1 MVLATDYPA
10 GSIFLSMLW
19 FFMFF
24 IWIML
29 LFQVFGDLFRDHE
42 LSGFAKAIWILFVV
56 IAPFLGVFVYL
67 IARGP
72 KMAERNA
79 KAMSEMEQAQKE
91 YIREAAGTATSTAD
105 ELHRLADLRDR
116 GVIDEAEF
124 QSLKAKALA

>member
-29 LFQVFGDLFRDHE
+29 LFQVFGDMFRDHE
-42 LSGFAKAIWILFVV
+42 LSGWAKAIWILFVV
-56 IAPFLGVFVYL
+56 VFPFLGVFVYL

-79 KAMSEMEQAQKE
+79 KAMAEMEKAQKD
-91 YIREAAGTATSTAD
+91 YIRQAAGTAPSAAD
-105 ELHRLADLRDR
+105 ELHRIADLRDR

-124 QSLKAKALA
+124 QALKAKALA

>member
-1 MVLATDYPA
+1 MVLASTYPA

-29 LFQVFGDLFRDHE
+29 LFQVFGDMFRDHE
-42 LSGFAKAIWILFVV
+42 LSGFAKAIWIIFVIV
-56 IAPFLGVFVYL
+56 FPFLGVFVYL

-79 KAMSEMEQAQKE
+79 KAMAEMEKQQKE
-91 YIREAAGTATSTAD
+91 YIREAAGSGPSTAD
-105 ELHRLADLRDR
+105 ELHRLAELRDK
-116 GVIDEAEF
+116 GVLTEEEF
-124 QSLKAKALA
+124 QAQKAKALA

>member
-1 MVLATDYPA
+1 MVLGYDYPL
-10 GSIFLSMLW
+10 GGVFISMLW

-29 LFQVFGDLFRDHE
+29 LFQVFGDMFRDHE
-42 LSGFAKAIWILFVV
+42 LSGWAKAIWIIFVV

-79 KAMSEMEQAQKE
+79 AAMAEMEKAQQQ
-91 YIREAAGTATSTAD
+91 YIREAAGSAPSTAD
-105 ELHRLADLRDR
+105 ELARLADLRDK
-116 GVIDEAEF
+116 GVLSEEEF
-124 QSLKAKALA
+124 QAQKAKALG